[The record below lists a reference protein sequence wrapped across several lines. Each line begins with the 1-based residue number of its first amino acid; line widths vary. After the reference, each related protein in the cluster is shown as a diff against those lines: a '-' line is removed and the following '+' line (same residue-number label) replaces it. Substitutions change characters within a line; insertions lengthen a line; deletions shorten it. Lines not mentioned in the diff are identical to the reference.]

1 MIAML
6 LGIPATS
13 FAQRPARTSQFI
25 KTSVYSA
32 IPVTY
37 RVNTD
42 ISLLPTPTSPIMWGM
57 DTAWDS
63 EDNVIRGTNYI
74 SKAVMKIGRV
84 SFQAT
89 DVVGEDMVLSSAQQA
104 ALQRR
109 LNHIALSGIKD
120 IAFNHDNGQWSDPEK
135 GPTYKANYYGKPV
148 NWYRVIKA
156 SVLYAK
162 QKGFNVVTIHIKVT
176 IDNS

>member
-1 MIAML
+1 MKKSFKIFISAML

-13 FAQRPARTSQFI
+13 FAQRPAHTSQYI
-25 KTSVYSA
+25 RASVYSA

-37 RVNTD
+37 KVGTD
-42 ISLLPTPTSPIMWGM
+42 ISLLPTPASPVMWGM

-74 SKAVMKIGRV
+74 TKEVLKIGRV

-89 DVVGEDMVLSSAQQA
+89 DVVGEDLVLSSAQQA

-109 LNHIALSGIKD
+109 LNHIGLSGIKD
-120 IAFNHDNGQWSDPEK
+120 IGLNHDIVGLGIGQ
-135 GPTYKANYYGKPV
+135 
-148 NWYRVIKA
+148 
-156 SVLYAK
+156 
-162 QKGFNVVTIHIKVT
+162 
-176 IDNS
+176 